1 MSEIIPDDTLDVR
14 GECCPY
20 PLILTK
26 KRVEQ
31 LKSGEILLI
40 TADDPV
46 APQNIDSWAKK
57 SGNKILA
64 VKQDGKIFNVYVQRI
79 YVIVA
84 SIVSSIVKASL
95 PQSTHDTIATP
106 LMKSALLSG
115 IRCLQLGHLY

>member
-1 MSEIIPDDTLDVR
+1 MSEIIPDATLDVR

-26 KRVEQ
+26 KRVEE

-57 SGNKILA
+57 SGNKLLA
-64 VKQDGKIFNVYVQRI
+64 VKQDGKIFQVYVQR
-79 YVIVA
+79 V
-84 SIVSSIVKASL
+84 
-95 PQSTHDTIATP
+95 
-106 LMKSALLSG
+106 
-115 IRCLQLGHLY
+115 